1 MKLVT
6 FTRNGDDGRERIGA
20 VAADGRIL
28 DFHALEPLLAVDMLT
43 LIRNQDRLLPL
54 ARALALALPAAGLLE
69 PGAVTLLA
77 PLPRPA
83 AMRDGYAFRQHVA
96 TARRNRGLEMVPE
109 FDRFPVTYFTNHQAV
124 VGPGPVEV
132 LEHHLDRL
140 DYELEVAAVVGRPLK
155 NCTLQEADA
164 ALFGFMIM
172 NDWSARALQAEEMKL
187 SLGPC
192 KGKDFATGLGPWLVT
207 PDELRLEP
215 TPQGRVLHARMTCSV
230 NGRRLSDGDAATMNW
245 TFAQILQRCAYGARV
260 APGEVVGSGTV
271 GTGCLL
277 ELNGSGVTRDL
288 WLREGDQVVME
299 IEGLGRLANTVV
311 RGPEVDLPPSLVAG
325 GPRLV
330 DPSGQV

>member
-6 FTRNGDDGRERIGA
+6 FTRDGDGGRERIGA
-20 VAADGRIL
+20 VAPDGRIL
-28 DFHALEPLLAVDMLT
+28 AFHLLEPLLAVDMLT
-43 LIRNQDRLLPL
+43 LVRNQDRLMPL
-54 ARALALALPAAGLLE
+54 VRALALALPAAGLVKPE
-69 PGAVTLLA
+69 AVTLLA

-155 NCTLQEADA
+155 NCTLEDADA

-288 WLREGDQVVME
+288 WLREGDEVVME
-299 IEGLGRLANTVV
+299 VEGLGRLANTVV
-311 RGPEVDLPPSLVAG
+311 RGPEVDLPPALVAG

-330 DPSGQV
+330 DPAGQV